1 MKTKRKLI
9 WHIYPWVLLITL
21 VPLLA
26 IIWYTS
32 NTGRELFM
40 SETRA
45 DLLNQAR
52 IMQNSVTRLLQQNR
66 LDEIDRLCKETGAFS
81 STRFTVILPHGQVI
95 GDSQKNP
102 GDMDFH
108 GNRPEILNALKTGT
122 GSSERYSATLN
133 HQMMYVALR
142 LSNQEGRHL
151 GVLRTAIP
159 ITAIDRALH
168 AIEIKTAVGG
178 LVIALLAAMISL
190 YVSRRISRPI
200 EEMKY
205 GAELFAQGDL
215 THRLPT
221 PPSAELAGLAD
232 AMNAMALQLEDRM
245 QKVISQRNEYE
256 AVLSSMAEGVI
267 AVDQDETILSI
278 NQAAL
283 DILKIKASAARGR
296 TIHEVVRNRQFLD
309 FVIDSLAGKTL
320 EEKDVEIQG
329 PEKRII
335 NIRSMTLRN
344 AANENIGSLIVLN
357 DVTKIRH
364 LESIRKDFVANVS
377 HEIKTPLTAIKGF
390 VETLQQSMD
399 KGQEDNLKFL
409 GIIDKHVNRLDSIVE
424 DLLALA
430 RIEQIDEKATVALEK
445 RRLQSLVENAVNVV
459 QHRADVK
466 NIAFQVQIENDLHIR
481 VDSTLFEQAL
491 VNLLDNAVA
500 YSPENEKVTISVE
513 QDNKKFVVSIKDN
526 GIGISRQHLPR
537 LFERFYRVDK
547 ARSRKHGGTGLGLA
561 IVKHIAKA
569 HGGSVTVESLP
580 GQGSIFRIHFP
591 ADLIEQGQD
600 PKLQRSGIP
609 ESTGE

>member
-1 MKTKRKLI
+1 MKTTRKLI
-9 WHIYPWVLLITL
+9 WHIYPWFLLISL
-21 VPLLA
+21 LPLFA

-32 NTGRELFM
+32 DTGRELFM
-40 SETRA
+40 KGTRA
-45 DLLNQAR
+45 DLLNQAH
-52 IMQNSVTRLLQQNR
+52 IMQNSVTHFLQQDR
-66 LDEIDRLCKETGAFS
+66 PDEVDRLCKETGAVS
-81 STRFTVILPHGQVI
+81 STRFTVILPDGRVI

-102 GDMDFH
+102 VNMDYH
-108 GNRPEILNALKTGT
+108 GNRPEILKALKTGT

-142 LSNQEGRHL
+142 LSNQEGQNL

-159 ITAIDRALH
+159 VTAIDSALH

-190 YVSRRISRPI
+190 YVTRRISRPI

-205 GAELFAQGDL
+205 GAELFAGGDL
-215 THRLPT
+215 THRLAA

-232 AMNAMALQLEDRM
+232 AMNTMALQLEDRI
-245 QKVISQRNEYE
+245 QTVIRQSNEYE
-256 AVLSSMAEGVI
+256 AVLSSMVEGVI
-267 AVDQDETILSI
+267 AIDRDETILSI

-283 DILKIKASAARGR
+283 DMLKVRSSKARGR
-296 TIHEVVRNRQFLD
+296 TIHEIVRNRQFLA

-320 EEKDVEIQG
+320 EEKDVEIQR

-335 NIRSMTLRN
+335 NIRSMALRN
-344 AANENIGSLIVLN
+344 AASEHIGSLVVLN

-364 LESIRKDFVANVS
+364 LENIRKDFVANVS

-390 VETLQQSMD
+390 VETLQHGMD
-399 KGQEDNLKFL
+399 NDHKDTQKFL
-409 GIIDKHVNRLDSIVE
+409 GIIDKHVNRLNSIVE

-430 RIEQIDEKATVALEK
+430 RIEQINEKATVALEK
-445 RRLQSLVENAVNVV
+445 RRLKSLIENAVNVI

-466 NIAFQVQIENDLHIR
+466 NISLEVQIKKDPYIM

-500 YSPENEKVTISVE
+500 YSPENEKVIISAE
-513 QDNKKFVVSIKDN
+513 QEKKEFVINISDQ
-526 GIGISRQHLPR
+526 GIGIAQQHLPR

-561 IVKHIAKA
+561 IVKHISQA
-569 HGGSVTVESLP
+569 HGGTVTVESQP
-580 GQGSIFRIHFP
+580 GRGSIFSIRIP
-591 ADLIEQGQD
+591 ADLIEQ
-600 PKLQRSGIP
+600 
-609 ESTGE
+609 E